1 METWKYQVQA
11 ISVCSNFY
19 FSLAMKQCTSHW
31 LFGFPNIFPGFV
43 LHDLYCF
50 VLFIL
55 WLVMFFFYAC
65 SNYMFSHSRIA
76 SCSPTISIIF
86 WFTASLIVTL
96 AIEKG
101 SHAAEKG
108 RCPRRELRA
117 MRENWQRMCVLCVL
131 DIFSSSPECSL
142 RSRIMKRRV
151 TKQAPMLCVIIF

>member
-55 WLVMFFFYAC
+55 WLLMFFFYVC
-65 SNYMFSHSRIA
+65 SNYMFPHSRIA
-76 SCSPTISIIF
+76 SCSPT
-86 WFTASLIVTL
+86 TKVVVTL
-96 AIEKG
+96 AI
-101 SHAAEKG
+101 EKG

-117 MRENWQRMCVLCVL
+117 MRENRQRMCVLCLCVL

-142 RSRIMKRRV
+142 RSRIMKRWV
-151 TKQAPMLCVIIF
+151 TKHAPILYVIIF